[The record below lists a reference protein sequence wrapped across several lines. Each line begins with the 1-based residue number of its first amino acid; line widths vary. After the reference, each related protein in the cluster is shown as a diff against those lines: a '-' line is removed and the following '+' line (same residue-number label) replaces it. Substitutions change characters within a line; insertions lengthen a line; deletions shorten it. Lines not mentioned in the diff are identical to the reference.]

1 MSYTKSA
8 KIDISNQMIIKKL
21 NIFSKRFN
29 YFKPLE
35 ARRQLKQIPAIKQ
48 QQTNIEQK
56 SCTAPPDGKSGNKK
70 KRKNKILGKIS
81 PEYSTEVKQKL
92 FEQLMVRTLINILD
106 YTILYYRINKNYTG

>member
-48 QQTNIEQK
+48 QQTNIELK
-56 SCTAPPDGKSGNKK
+56 SCTAPWKIRQQK